1 MPDEPQRTAGFTPD
15 TFANLTADERT
26 VADLIRAHRRANP
39 IPLKELVVR
48 TSFSERTVKL
58 IVGELIV
65 KHGMKIGAS
74 RELPRAG
81 YFLCANASGVEAA
94 VRPLRSTAE
103 SLRKRINALTREQ
116 F

>member
-1 MPDEPQRTAGFTPD
+1 MAHTRQETAVCSPTAQGH
-15 TFANLTADERT
+15 LTTEERM
-26 VADLIRAHRRANP
+26 VADFIRDRRRANP

-48 TSFSERTVKL
+48 TSFSERAVKL

-81 YFLCANASGVEAA
+81 YYLCTNASDVECA

-103 SLRKRINALTREQ
+103 SLRKRINALTRE
-116 F
+116 